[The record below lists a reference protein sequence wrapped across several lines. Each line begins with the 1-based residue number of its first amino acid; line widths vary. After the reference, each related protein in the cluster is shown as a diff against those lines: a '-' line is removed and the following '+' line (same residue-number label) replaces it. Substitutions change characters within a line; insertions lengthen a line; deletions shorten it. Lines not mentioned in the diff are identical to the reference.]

1 MNRAQHSKT
10 SLFLM
15 ELIIA
20 ILFFSISGAIC
31 VQLFVKAH
39 MLSET
44 SVEMNNSVLW
54 TQNVSET
61 FHGMHGSLHSIAD
74 FFSDSSIVIVSYED
88 NPEVGTL
95 VMFFDEDWELINF
108 PTENGALENAK
119 YELLLCISKLPAA
132 EVYADT
138 SANTSL
144 MNGNALV
151 GEIVILKMENSTIID
166 HIPEENN
173 PSIISDR
180 FTDYYIGIM
189 EDDAYET

>member
-1 MNRAQHSKT
+1 MDRAIHSKT

-31 VQLFVKAH
+31 VQLFVRAH
-39 MLSET
+39 TLSET

-54 TQNVSET
+54 TQNISEV
-61 FHGMHGSLHSIAD
+61 FHGLKGNLRSIAD
-74 FFSDSSIVIVSYED
+74 FYSDSSIVLVSYED

-95 VMFFDEDWELINF
+95 VMFFDENFELIRF

-119 YELLLCISKLPAA
+119 YELLLCISELPAA

-138 SANTSL
+138 AADTGR
-144 MNGNALV
+144 MDGNALV
-151 GEIVILKMENSTIID
+151 GEIALIKMENSLIID
-166 HIPEENN
+166 RI
-173 PSIISDR
+173 SKDADQDVISDR
-180 FTDYYIGIM
+180 FTDYYIGTM
-189 EDDAYET
+189 EVNADET

>member
-1 MNRAQHSKT
+1 MDRQMHSKT

-54 TQNVSET
+54 TQNISEV
-61 FHGMHGSLHSIAD
+61 FCGLEGNLHSIAD
-74 FFSDSSIVIVSYED
+74 FYSDNSIVIVSYED

-95 VMFFDEDWELINF
+95 VMFFDENFELIDF

-119 YELLLCISKLPAA
+119 YELLLCISQLPAS

-138 SANTSL
+138 AADTSK

-151 GEIVILKMENSTIID
+151 GEIVILRMDDSTIIE
-166 HIPEENN
+166 HIPEGDN
-173 PSIISDR
+173 SSVISDR
-180 FTDYYIGIM
+180 FTDYYIGTM
-189 EDDAYET
+189 EGNADET